1 MEKVFIVGVGRSGT
15 SLLQSMLNAHS
26 KICFIPETHFLRK
39 YVFKS
44 FVIVDEKNIDS
55 IIEKLNNDDDF
66 LRAKIPAVEIVKI
79 GMQYV
84 DIYEALLDVY
94 LKRKGKEIIG
104 DKDPRNIDF
113 LQQLNKFYP
122 EGKVIH
128 MIRDPRDVVLS
139 RTKADWSKGRSF
151 YLHAY
156 LYITQ
161 IQRGRRLGKE
171 KYGCNYKEIFYED
184 LIGNPAKVLTELCA
198 FLNLDFEVT
207 MLDFSNSSKEL
218 VDKSEMQW
226 KKETLG
232 PLLVENKNKWK
243 KELSDV
249 QIGLIQCICKPVFKE
264 GMFKYYSNAKISLV
278 SKVIHKTASMFF
290 KILYP
295 IRINCLLK

>member
-1 MEKVFIVGVGRSGT
+1 MEKIFIVGVGRSGT
-15 SLLQSMLNAHS
+15 SLLQSMLNTHS
-26 KICFIPETHFLRK
+26 KMSFIPETHFLRK

-44 FVIVDEKNIDS
+44 SVVVDEKNIDS
-55 IIEKLNNDDDF
+55 IIETLNNDDDF
-66 LRAKIPAVEIVKI
+66 LRAKIPAIEIVEI
-79 GMQYV
+79 GMEYV
-84 DIYEALLDVY
+84 NIYNALLDVY
-94 LKRKGKEIIG
+94 LKREGKEIIG

-113 LQQLNKFYP
+113 LTQLNTFYP

-207 MLDFSNSSKEL
+207 MLDFSNCIAEL
-218 VDKSEMQW
+218 GF
-226 KKETLG
+226 LG
-232 PLLVENKNKWK
+232 V
-243 KELSDV
+243 V
-249 QIGLIQCICKPVFKE
+249 V
-264 GMFKYYSNAKISLV
+264 
-278 SKVIHKTASMFF
+278 
-290 KILYP
+290 
-295 IRINCLLK
+295 

>member
-55 IIEKLNNDDDF
+55 IIEKLNNDDDY
-66 LRAKIPAVEIVKI
+66 LRTKIPAEEIVKI

-113 LQQLNKFYP
+113 LPQLNTLYP

-139 RTKADWSKGRSF
+139 RTKADWSKGRPF

-156 LYITQ
+156 MYITQ
-161 IQRGRRLGKE
+161 MSRGRRFGKE
-171 KYGCNYKEIFYED
+171 KYGRNYIEIFYED
-184 LIGNPAKVLTELCA
+184 LISNPVKVLNELCN
-198 FLNLDFEVT
+198 FLDVNFEEK
-207 MLDFSNSSKEL
+207 MLDFSKSAKEL

-226 KKETLG
+226 KKETFG
-232 PLLVENKNKWK
+232 PLLIGNMNKWK
-243 KELSDV
+243 DQLNKQ
-249 QIGLIQCICKPVFKE
+249 QIGLIQCVCKPVFNKD
-264 GMFKYYSNAKISLV
+264 MYSYYKDAKISII
-278 SKVIHKTASMFF
+278 SKAIHKAVSMFF
-290 KILYP
+290 KMLYP
-295 IRINCLLK
+295 IRINYLQK

>member
-1 MEKVFIVGVGRSGT
+1 MKKVFIVGVGRSGT

-26 KICFIPETHFLRK
+26 KISFMPETHFLRK

-44 FVIVDEKNIDS
+44 SVIVNSKNIDY
-55 IIEKLNNDDDF
+55 IIETLNNDDDY
-66 LRAKIPAVEIVKI
+66 LRAKIPAIEIVKI

-84 DIYEALLDVY
+84 DIYDALLDVY

-113 LQQLNKFYP
+113 LPRLNALYP

-139 RTKADWSKGRSF
+139 RTKADWSKGRPF

-156 LYITQ
+156 MYITQ
-161 IQRGRRLGKE
+161 MKRGRRHGKE
-171 KYGCNYKEIFYED
+171 RYGSNYTEIFYED
-184 LIGNPAKVLTELCA
+184 LIGDPVKVLNELCT
-198 FLNLDFEVT
+198 FLDVNFEEN
-207 MLDFSNSSKEL
+207 MLDFSKSAIEL

-226 KKETLG
+226 KKETFG
-232 PLLVENKNKWK
+232 PLLVGNKNKWK
-243 KELSDV
+243 EELNEQ
-249 QIGLIQCICKPVFKE
+249 QIGLIQCVCEPVFNKD
-264 GMFKYYSNAKISLV
+264 MYSYYNDAKISII
-278 SKVIHKTASMFF
+278 SKVVHKTAAMFF

-295 IRINCLLK
+295 IRINYLRK

>member
-26 KICFIPETHFLRK
+26 KISFIPETHFLRK

-44 FVIVDEKNIDS
+44 STVVDVKNIDS
-55 IIEKLNNDDDF
+55 IIETLNNDDF
-66 LRAKIPAVEIVKI
+66 LRAKIPAIEIVEI
-79 GMQYV
+79 GMGYV
-84 DIYEALLDVY
+84 DIYDALLDVY

-113 LQQLNKFYP
+113 LSQLNTFYP
-122 EGKVIH
+122 EGKVVH

-156 LYITQ
+156 MYITQ

-171 KYGCNYKEIFYED
+171 KYGINYTEIFYED
-184 LIGNPAKVLTELCA
+184 LISDPVKVLNELCY
-198 FLNLDFEVT
+198 FLNVNFEEK
-207 MLDFSNSSKEL
+207 MLDFSKSSKEL

-226 KKETLG
+226 KEETFG
-232 PLLVENKNKWK
+232 PLLVGNKNKWK
-243 KELSDV
+243 RELTEE
-249 QIGLIQCICKPVFKE
+249 QIGLIQCVCKPVFNKN
-264 GMFKYYSNAKISLV
+264 MYSYYSNAKISVV
-278 SKVIHKTASMFF
+278 SKVLHKTASMFF
-290 KILYP
+290 KMLYP
-295 IRINCLLK
+295 IRINFLRK

>member
-1 MEKVFIVGVGRSGT
+1 MEKIFIVGVGRSGT
-15 SLLQSMLNAHS
+15 SLLQSMLNTHS
-26 KICFIPETHFLRK
+26 KMSFIPETHFLRK

-44 FVIVDEKNIDS
+44 SVVVDEKNIDS
-55 IIEKLNNDDDF
+55 IIETLNNDDDF
-66 LRAKIPAVEIVKI
+66 LRAKIPAIEIVEI
-79 GMQYV
+79 GMGYL
-84 DIYEALLDVY
+84 DIYDALLDVY
-94 LKRKGKEIIG
+94 VKRKGKKIIG

-161 IQRGRRLGKE
+161 LQRGRRLGKE
-171 KYGCNYKEIFYED
+171 KYGINYIEIFYED
-184 LIGNPAKVLTELCA
+184 LISDPVKVLNELCK
-198 FLNLDFEVT
+198 FLKVNFEEK
-207 MLDFSNSSKEL
+207 MLNFSKSAEEL
-218 VDKSEMQW
+218 VDKEEMQW

-232 PLLVENKNKWK
+232 PLLVKNKDKWK
-243 KELSDV
+243 KELNEE
-249 QIGLIQCICKPVFKE
+249 QIGLIQCVCKPVFD
-264 GMFKYYSNAKISLV
+264 MNMYSYYHDEKISII
-278 SKVIHKTASMFF
+278 SKTVHKTASIFF

-295 IRINCLLK
+295 IRINYLNK